1 MDPRQKVRTVDYV
14 ADREGF
20 HPVLSEVPP
29 EHPADSESVA
39 RAKDKHYQL
48 YAKIAEE
55 HAQHPHPLGKTKF
68 KNHLVFVV
76 Q

>member
-14 ADREGF
+14 ADKEGF

-39 RAKDKHYQL
+39 RAKAKHYQL
-48 YAKIAEE
+48 YAKIAED
-55 HAQHPHPLGKTKF
+55 HATNPHPNGKIMP
-68 KNHLVFVV
+68 
-76 Q
+76 